1 VLEYVN
7 ERKDKQHQ
15 QYKWDCLLTNS
26 SPLLVSI
33 LFLPKA
39 GSCGYVDEKWIPAG
53 FKKAASRRILTK
65 RRFPWDA

>member
-39 GSCGYVDEKWIPAG
+39 GSCGYVDEKSGFPQGSKKRPPAE
-53 FKKAASRRILTK
+53 F
-65 RRFPWDA
+65 